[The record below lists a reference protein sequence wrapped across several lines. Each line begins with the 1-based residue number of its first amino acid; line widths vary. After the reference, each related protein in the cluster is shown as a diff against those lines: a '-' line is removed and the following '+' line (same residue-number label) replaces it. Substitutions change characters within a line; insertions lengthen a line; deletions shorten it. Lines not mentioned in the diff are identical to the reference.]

1 MTDRRAFWVCAS
13 LTALLAAQVAA
24 SLVILLLAGCA
35 TDPALVERI
44 GKIEAALADVKLSA
58 ETVEGD
64 MAAVKVGG
72 SGFYLA
78 VGLALVLAA
87 GLGLVYLRLKF
98 YRGTTLATTSAIK
111 QWGTTGIAKSV
122 RNNALALGVQKGLS
136 KFLTKRDLRV

>member
-1 MTDRRAFWVCAS
+1 MTDRRAFWVCVAV
-13 LTALLAAQVAA
+13 ALVVFIL
-24 SLVILLLAGCA
+24 ILLLGCA

-44 GKIEAALADVKLSA
+44 GKIEARVAALQQQA
-58 ETVEGD
+58 ETIEGD
-64 MAAVKVGG
+64 MAGVKVGG

-78 VGLALVLAA
+78 VGLALLLAA